1 MVELV
6 EEVAFVTLSERSR
19 LCGLR
24 ELAWWFWALS
34 ELHVVEVACTLYLVL
49 GEGHEFKVEF

>member
-34 ELHVVEVACTLYLVL
+34 ELHVVEVACTLYLV
-49 GEGHEFKVEF
+49 VE